1 MYSSTLSLT
10 LALDGVGGHR
20 HTPTV
25 LPPAK
30 TRYPLYRRLGG
41 PQRRS
46 GQVRKISPS
55 SGFDPRTVQPVASR
69 HTDWDIAARYLLS
82 HFEKSVKCREYK
94 IPPRLLS
101 GTLVVLPSTFRLL
114 VKLSLTGYSGS
125 RTAALVL
132 NVSAWLR
139 LVVNFTSC
147 PLYPRERT
155 RNPLNTRLGGPQSQS
170 GRFR

>member
-1 MYSSTLSLT
+1 
-10 LALDGVGGHR
+10 
-20 HTPTV
+20 
-25 LPPAK
+25 
-30 TRYPLYRRLGG
+30 
-41 PQRRS
+41 
-46 GQVRKISPS
+46 
-55 SGFDPRTVQPVASR
+55 
-69 HTDWDIAARYLLS
+69 
-82 HFEKSVKCREYK
+82 VKCREYK